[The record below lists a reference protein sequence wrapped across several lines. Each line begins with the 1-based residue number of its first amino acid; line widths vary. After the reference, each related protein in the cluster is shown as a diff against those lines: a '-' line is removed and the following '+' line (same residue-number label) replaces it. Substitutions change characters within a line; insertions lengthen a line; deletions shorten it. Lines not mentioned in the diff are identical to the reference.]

1 MSSVMIPCLIY
12 TTDVLSRWAWETPS
26 DCTEEDPGEVA
37 HPHIINLRCLSEY
50 EWGKLEVEW
59 EAW

>member
-1 MSSVMIPCLIY
+1 MIPCLIY